1 MRILVVEDEK
11 PLSALIQRG
20 LIEAGYVV
28 DVAYDGEEG
37 ENYAEMFPY
46 DLIILDIILPK
57 KEGLEVCRSL
67 RNKNISSRILIL
79 TSRDSISDRVKGLD
93 SGADDYL
100 VKPFSFDELLARIRA
115 LLRRDSSQT
124 SILQLGDLSIN
135 TSAREVKRGQ
145 RIIELT
151 SKEYSLLEYL
161 MFNSNMVITRR
172 MIEDHVWNMPL
183 NSESNLIEV
192 YINRIR
198 SKIDE
203 GKDSLI
209 LTIRGTGYRLKVP

>member
-172 MIEDHVWNMPL
+172 MIEGLGSFLVDCLFPL
-183 NSESNLIEV
+183 W
-192 YINRIR
+192 
-198 SKIDE
+198 
-203 GKDSLI
+203 
-209 LTIRGTGYRLKVP
+209 